1 MHLDVAL
8 GSRQN
13 TRVGVELTAKPS
25 MANSLKPVAI
35 SVAAFVVL
43 AASAMV
49 AQDSAENTSPK
60 SSSTQTQQAAPNI
73 VQKKSSLPAVT
84 RVSTA
89 EVAKKAATEAT
100 STKSKLEDTQKASEA
115 SGDPDVMEFRPA
127 SRDEEH
133 DQAPTAPA
141 KSPRKAVHGEAY
153 GALDPKHPGTHRAGG
168 AAGAT
173 SKSGKTSVY
182 VETDQSKSTSPT
194 PH

>member
-1 MHLDVAL
+1 
-8 GSRQN
+8 
-13 TRVGVELTAKPS
+13 
-25 MANSLKPVAI
+25 MANSSKPIAI

-49 AQDSAENTSPK
+49 AQNSAENTSPK
-60 SSSTQTQQAAPNI
+60 SSSTRMHQAAPNT

-89 EVAKKAATEAT
+89 EAAKKAATEAT
-100 STKSKLEDTQKASEA
+100 STKAKPEETRKASEA
-115 SGDPDVMEFRPA
+115 SEAPDVMEFRPA

-133 DQAPTAPA
+133 AQAPTASA
-141 KSPRKAVHGEAY
+141 KSSRKAVHGEAY

>member
-13 TRVGVELTAKPS
+13 RIVGVELAAKPS

-43 AASAMV
+43 AASAMA

-60 SSSTQTQQAAPNI
+60 SSSTQTQQAAPNT

-89 EVAKKAATEAT
+89 EAAKKAAPEAI
-100 STKSKLEDTQKASEA
+100 SKKSRPEETQKASEA
-115 SGDPDVMEFRPA
+115 STDSDVMEFRPA
-127 SRDEEH
+127 AQDEEH
-133 DQAPTAPA
+133 AQAPTASA
-141 KSPRKAVHGEAY
+141 KSSRKAVHGEAH
-153 GALDPKHPGTHRAGG
+153 GALDPKNPGTRRTGG
-168 AAGAT
+168 AVGAT